1 MKDGYHLA
9 GALGRDH
16 EMSKISLGIYG
27 HKPGVFDIE
36 GTLTQIEDKKL
47 FWILSE
53 TIIP

>member
-1 MKDGYHLA
+1 MKDGHHLA
-9 GALGRDH
+9 GVLGRDH
-16 EMSKISLGIYG
+16 ETSKISLGIYG

-36 GTLTQIEDKKL
+36 GTLTQIEDREL